1 MVNVGDAQLIDV
13 LQGRRRAC
21 HLQAAR
27 QRQPEPPAML
37 LMQAERQA
45 ALAAELGGGVLVEQ
59 CAQLQADLMN
69 CQQVG

>member
-1 MVNVGDAQLIDV
+1 
-13 LQGRRRAC
+13 
-21 HLQAAR
+21 
-27 QRQPEPPAML
+27 ML